1 MTPPY
6 EKLGAFYLGR
16 EYDVAR
22 RARTENLVLLDSK
35 DLTTHAVCVGM
46 TGSGKTGLCIALI
59 EEAAID
65 GIPAI
70 VIDPKGDLVN
80 LALAFPDLDAASF
93 RPWINDDAARQQGVT
108 ADEFAAREA
117 EKWTKGLADW
127 GQDAARIQRLRDTVD
142 VVVYT
147 PGSDAATPVSVLS
160 SLELPRG
167 ETDADL
173 LAERASGVASS
184 LLSLLGVDA
193 DPVRSREHILLTTI
207 LQSQWSAGKSVDLAG
222 LVQSVQSPPMTRVG
236 VMELESFFPAKDRF
250 ELAMLVNNLLAA
262 PRFQSFLD
270 GTPIDIDRML
280 YGEKGKPRI
289 AIFRWPH
296 LDDAE
301 RMFFVSLLLNE
312 VVGWTR
318 TRSGTSSLR
327 AIVYMDEVFGYLP
340 PLGEPP
346 SKKPL
351 LTLLKQARAFGVG
364 VVLATQN
371 PVDLDYKAL
380 SNAGAWFIGRL
391 QTERDKK
398 RLADGLASAAAGLG
412 GDDLEKTIGALEAR
426 TFLLHNTHES
436 KPIVFQTRWVLSYL
450 AGPLTR
456 EQIRRLPRATRG
468 PAAPA
473 AAPVPVG
480 RGEAPR
486 TTGPTTGS
494 GAAPV
499 LPPDLP
505 QRFEAVTAAS
515 LVPFALGAA
524 RIHVSMPDGSVHTK
538 DVVYAAPLAPESAG
552 PDWSTALELPA
563 PPDAVDAAPGAATF
577 APLPRAAGHAGTAKE
592 WQRALADALYRRT
605 EVRLFECKRLRLV
618 SKPGESERDFRIR
631 IAEGARADR
640 DAKVDALREK
650 YATQLAALED
660 RVRRAEQAVAREKDQ
675 ASSQRMTAAVSVGTT
690 LLSAFLGRKV
700 TRTAMGDAA
709 RSVRGFDRA
718 AKQGRDVDRA
728 EDSLETLRARRAELE
743 VALAADVAA
752 LEAKL
757 DPSAETLATVT
768 VRPRKSDV
776 DVASVV
782 ILWRPV

>member
-22 RARTENLVLLDSK
+22 HSSTENLVLLDSK

-80 LALAFPDLDAASF
+80 LALTFPNLDAASF
-93 RPWINDDAARQQGVT
+93 RPWVNDDAARQQEIT
-108 ADEFAAREA
+108 PDEFAAREA
-117 EKWTKGLADW
+117 QKWGEGLSHW
-127 GQDAARIQRLRDTVD
+127 GQDAARIQRLRDAVD

-167 ETDADL
+167 ETGADL

-184 LLSLLGVDA
+184 LLSLLGLDA

-207 LQSQWSAGKSVDLAG
+207 LQSNWSAGKSIDLAG
-222 LVQSVQSPPMTRVG
+222 LVQAVQSPPVTRVG
-236 VMELESFFPAKDRF
+236 VMELESFFPAKERF

-270 GTPIDIDRML
+270 GVPIDIDRIL

-289 AIFRWPH
+289 AIFSVAH

-312 VVGWTR
+312 IVGWTR

-340 PLGEPP
+340 PVGEPP

-398 RLADGLASAAAGLG
+398 RLADGLASAAAGVG
-412 GDDLEKTIGALEAR
+412 GDDFEQTIGALEAR
-426 TFLLHNTHES
+426 TFLLHNTHEAR
-436 KPIVFQTRWVLSYL
+436 PIVFQTRWVLSYL

-456 EQIRRLPRATRG
+456 EQIRRLPRDAVASGSPTPAPSEAPRS
-468 PAAPA
+468 AAPA
-473 AAPVPVG
+473 
-480 RGEAPR
+480 
-486 TTGPTTGS
+486 TGS

-505 QRFEAVTAAS
+505 QRFETGTAS
-515 LVPFALGAA
+515 VYTPFALGTA
-524 RIHVSMPDGSVHTK
+524 RIHFSMPDGSIHTK
-538 DVVYAAPLAPESAG
+538 QVVCAAPLSPEGAG
-552 PDWSTALELPA
+552 PDWSTASELA
-563 PPDAVDAAPGAATF
+563 SAPDAVETAPGAATF
-577 APLPRAAGHAGTAKE
+577 APLPRVAGQAGAAKK
-592 WQRALADALYRRT
+592 WQGALAEALYRRS
-605 EVRLFECKRLRLV
+605 EIQLFECKRLRLV

-631 IAEGARADR
+631 IADGSRSDR
-640 DAKVDALREK
+640 DAKVEKLRDQ
-650 YATQLAALED
+650 YAAKLVAIED
-660 RVRRAEQAVAREKDQ
+660 RIRRAQQAVSREKDQ
-675 ASSQRMTAAVSVGTT
+675 ASSQRVQAAMSAGAT

-718 AKQGRDVDRA
+718 SKQGRDVDRA
-728 EDSLETLRARRAELE
+728 EDSLEALQARRAQLE
-743 VALAADVAA
+743 AELAADVAA

-757 DPSAETLATVT
+757 DPVAEPLTTVT

-776 DVASVV
+776 DVASVSV
-782 ILWRPV
+782 LWRNV